1 MVFQTRLFSPQS
13 FLALAERVGRLSQFP
28 AALDLRLDQPV
39 ILQQTNDLLP
49 DYCIKMILPHW
60 TIRTQ
65 RAVEPEVPI

>member
-1 MVFQTRLFSPQS
+1 MSK
-13 FLALAERVGRLSQFP
+13 FP

-49 DYCIKMILPHW
+49 DHCIKMILPHW

-65 RAVEPEVPI
+65 RAAEPAVPI